1 MKRYSPVS
9 GIGNEKMRES
19 TVGDFVKYEDYVALQ
34 QELAESLQAEELA
47 TSLAREAGRPNLKL
61 ILQAG
66 QAIEIAHKQSQGYAS
81 LMLALDSWVRE
92 WELWEGSDGE
102 GSRMNLEVAEMR
114 LEIASRPFVNPDRD
128 ILVSREVQQ
137 RVLDVIDEKKGD

>member
-1 MKRYSPVS
+1 
-9 GIGNEKMRES
+9 
-19 TVGDFVKYEDYVALQ
+19 
-34 QELAESLQAEELA
+34 
-47 TSLAREAGRPNLKL
+47 
-61 ILQAG
+61 
-66 QAIEIAHKQSQGYAS
+66 
-81 LMLALDSWVRE
+81 MLALDSWVRE
-92 WELWEGSDGE
+92 WELWEGSDSE